1 MIDINKIRH
10 LSTYSKDYK
19 IFKEALQKRI
29 EAEASAGQWQTEVV
43 YINGGYTVWN
53 FEVVNMAVKELRK
66 DGFHV
71 EYRENPV
78 VMEKCIVIDW
88 VEPYADTDSVK
99 LPEVAQTCNTCR
111 WYNVTRIPPCDMGNK
126 PENPNVQGCNLYE
139 SED

>member
-29 EAEASAGQWQTEVV
+29 VAEASAGQWQTEVT
-43 YINGGYTVWN
+43 YINGGYTVWD

-78 VMEKCIVIDW
+78 AMEKCIVIDW
-88 VEPYADTDSVK
+88 IEPYADTDSVK
-99 LPEVAQTCNTCR
+99 LPKSCPEVAETCELKDIC
-111 WYNVTRIPPCDMGNK
+111 YDGKCGHC
-126 PENPNVQGCNLYE
+126 EGCNNKIEKHNLHE